1 MQLTLIRTY
10 YTTSTEGE
18 LYIDGEFF
26 CNTLERPLKQ
36 YDKVCKGCIPEGIY
50 EVELT
55 MSPRFKRILPL
66 LKSVPNFEGI
76 RIHGGNKIDDSEG
89 CILVG
94 EYLKRDWIKNSQITL
109 GKLIKLMTNEKDIAI
124 YITNA
129 DNQLQK

>member
-18 LYIDGEFF
+18 LYINGEFF

-50 EVELT
+50 EVEVT
-55 MSPRFKRILPL
+55 MSPRFKKDLPL
-66 LKSVPNFEGI
+66 LKNVPNFEGI

-94 EYLKRDWIKNSQITL
+94 EYLSKDWIKNSQITL